1 MCLSDFIAPKETGID
16 DYIGLF
22 AVTAGEGGEFYEQQ
36 FLKEH
41 DDYASIMFKALT
53 DRLAEA
59 FAEYMHERVRVDLWG
74 YNTNEKLSQAELI
87 KESYLGIRPAPGYP
101 ACPEHTVKKEMF
113 QVLNAHDIGM
123 ELTESLA
130 MKPASSVSGFY
141 FSHPEAKYFSVDK
154 IDQDQLKDMA
164 VRRSV
169 DIDQLRI
176 WLATNLR

>member
-1 MCLSDFIAPKETGID
+1 
-16 DYIGLF
+16 
-22 AVTAGEGGEFYEQQ
+22 
-36 FLKEH
+36 
-41 DDYASIMFKALT
+41 
-53 DRLAEA
+53 
-59 FAEYMHERVRVDLWG
+59 MHELVRVDLWG
-74 YNTNEKLSQAELI
+74 YNTKEKLSQAELI

-141 FSHPEAKYFSVDK
+141 FSHPKAKYFSVDK